1 MYRDLSS
8 VAGWPEMDNP
18 DRIKASRP
26 ESPLPLY
33 FSALGPKWLP
43 LTSGP
48 GLIISRPVSL
58 FVGRFLSPPPPTS
71 MLLGKGGGWNVSLGG
86 WKLFSRSCGRR
97 VPLNHCLPRSTPEM
111 SETAITW
118 TLHVFCQNLLIKV
131 RRPHWERKRPA
142 KFDLKSSAKFSFS
155 SASHPKVCYDFFSSD
170 LYILK
175 HRVSEMSELSSTFSN
190 RTEISAYVF
199 KISRVR
205 KYRRGHN
212 RLPRHL
218 VN

>member
-1 MYRDLSS
+1 MLKKKCWKCLGGQINKSTYSRGVWNKHFHLFFSYQSFEMYGDLSS
-8 VAGWPEMDNP
+8 VVGWPEMDNP

-58 FVGRFLSPPPPTS
+58 FVGRFSLFPPPPPRPACC
-71 MLLGKGGGWNVSLGG
+71 LGRVGGWNVSLGG

-97 VPLNHCLPRSTPEM
+97 VPLNHCLLRSTPEM

-131 RRPHWERKRPA
+131 RRTHWERKRPA
-142 KFDLKSSAKFSFS
+142 KFDLCHLQNLVLVPSCVVPAIGKC
-155 SASHPKVCYDFFSSD
+155 VMIFF
-170 LYILK
+170 
-175 HRVSEMSELSSTFSN
+175 F
-190 RTEISAYVF
+190 F
-199 KISRVR
+199 
-205 KYRRGHN
+205 
-212 RLPRHL
+212 
-218 VN
+218 

>member
-1 MYRDLSS
+1 MYGDLSS

-26 ESPLPLY
+26 ESPIPLY
-33 FSALGPKWLP
+33 FSTWGPKWLP

-58 FVGRFLSPPPPTS
+58 FVGRFSPSALLHPPEPACC
-71 MLLGKGGGWNVSLGG
+71 LGRVGGGGWNASLGG

-131 RRPHWERKRPA
+131 HRPRWERKRPV
-142 KFDLKSSAKFSFS
+142 KFDLSHLQILVLVPCCIKSAMK
-155 SASHPKVCYDFFSSD
+155 KLV
-170 LYILK
+170 ILG
-175 HRVSEMSELSSTFSN
+175 FGFIFN
-190 RTEISAYVF
+190 
-199 KISRVR
+199 
-205 KYRRGHN
+205 
-212 RLPRHL
+212 
-218 VN
+218 

>member
-1 MYRDLSS
+1 MYGDLSC

-33 FSALGPKWLP
+33 FSTWGPKWLP

-58 FVGRFLSPPPPTS
+58 FVGRFSLSTLPLPPTS
-71 MLLGKGGGWNVSLGG
+71 VLLRKGRGGGGWNVSLGG

-97 VPLNHCLPRSTPEM
+97 VPLNHCLPRSTLEM

-131 RRPHWERKRPA
+131 HRPDWERKRPV
-142 KFDLKSSAKFSFS
+142 KFDLSHLQNLVLVPSCIVYAIENSIILFFEFMLIIVLINLVEMFKVSSSSFRILL
-155 SASHPKVCYDFFSSD
+155 K
-170 LYILK
+170 LMILK
-175 HRVSEMSELSSTFSN
+175 L
-190 RTEISAYVF
+190 
-199 KISRVR
+199 
-205 KYRRGHN
+205 
-212 RLPRHL
+212 L
-218 VN
+218 VENLF